1 MTKVIREVL
10 VNAYKENIWEILA
23 NLESVQQYDP
33 GVTAA
38 RYLTEA
44 KEGVD
49 AARHCD
55 LVDGDFVKE
64 RITAWSPEEGYSI
77 AVYEG
82 GNAFAPFQSQEGRFI
97 LTDAQGGTAV
107 RMELTY
113 QLQPDVPGE
122 REIEAQM
129 GELVAGTL
137 SGLKHYAET
146 GQPVEPRA

>member
-1 MTKVIREVL
+1 MTKVVREVL
-10 VNAYKENIWEILA
+10 VDASREKIWEILA

-55 LVDGDFVKE
+55 LVGGDFVKE
-64 RITAWSPEEGYSI
+64 RITAWSPKEGYSI

-82 GNAFAPFQSQEGRFI
+82 GDAFAPFQSQQGRFI
-97 LTDAQGGTAV
+97 LTGAQGRTTV

-113 QLQPDVPGE
+113 ELQPDVPGE
-122 REIEAQM
+122 QEIEAQM
-129 GELVAGTL
+129 SELIGGTL
-137 SGLKHYAET
+137 AGLKHYAET
-146 GQPVEPRA
+146 GEPVEPQA